1 MTIPANVVDM
11 REVTVSR
18 VVDATPAELSEWL
31 DPPTIVRAEGSFSV
45 EAVEDRDDAVVI
57 VASGPGMQL
66 PLRFED
72 REGAI
77 YYTQEGEQGP
87 FSHMETW
94 IEIDGADNGT
104 RVSIRSSVSLSAP
117 LPFGDRIAA
126 WKRKGELTRL
136 LEDLADAFG

>member
-1 MTIPANVVDM
+1 M

-31 DPPTIVRAEGSFSV
+31 DPPTIVRAEGSFDV
-45 EAVEDRDDAVVI
+45 KAVEDRDDAVI
-57 VASGPGMQL
+57 VLASGPGMAL

-72 REGAI
+72 RDGAI

-94 IEIDGADNGT
+94 IELEDAAGGT
-104 RVSIRSSVSLSAP
+104 RVAIRSSVSLSAP

-126 WKRKGELTRL
+126 WKRKGECSRL
-136 LEDLADAFG
+136 LEELADAFE